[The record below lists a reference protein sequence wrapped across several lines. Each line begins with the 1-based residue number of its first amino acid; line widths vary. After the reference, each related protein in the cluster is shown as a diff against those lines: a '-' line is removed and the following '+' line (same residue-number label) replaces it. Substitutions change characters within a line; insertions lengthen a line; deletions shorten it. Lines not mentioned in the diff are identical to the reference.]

1 MVKVEGKTGSQDA
14 LFDVREGRLLPAPPF
29 SKQRTSEDLMISYL
43 DELMRYV
50 EYSVWCE
57 ADH

>member
-14 LFDVREGRLLPAPPF
+14 LFDVREGTLLPALPF